1 MSGVRHVEGDES
13 FPRELAKAG
22 NRLVVV
28 DFTASWCGPCK
39 RIAPVFAE
47 LAAKYSHNL
56 FLKVDVDE
64 CPQTANDNKVQ
75 AMPTFMF
82 FKNGQKIDSIRGADP
97 EALESKVRE
106 LGGDKPKVEAFTG
119 QGRTLGGSGGG
130 PSLPPPWE
138 RPSATGS
145 ASSSTAPAPKPTSA
159 AENGDAGAAAP
170 AGVTLVPMLME
181 MGFSKQ
187 KCIRA
192 VTVTKTTDIQVALE
206 WLFEHADEPDELVV
220 TDEDV
225 VMADV
230 IASSKNTNSNAATGA
245 AAVAPSVSTDTGAAG
260 GVAEGGAAG
269 GGAEAGAAGGGAAG
283 GAAAGLEKEEG
294 EMEAG
299 GQEAEEAKATS
310 LKCDDCGK
318 LFRSAEF
325 AEMHAVKTQHSNF
338 SESTEEIAPL
348 TAEEKAAK
356 LKEIE
361 SKMHARRMEREAKE
375 KEEAIA
381 REKLRRKQGQ
391 EMVAAKAA
399 QDEAEMKKIAEQR
412 RLEKLEER
420 AAKQRVLDQI
430 ARDRAE
436 REAKFSKKPE
446 AAAAP
451 TPAPAAAPAPVA
463 KKDYTECRLQIR
475 LPDGSALTN
484 QFGVNEELAAVRLYV
499 DLNRKDGRSAV
510 PFTFMTTFPKKVFSE
525 ADMRTSLQGLGL
537 VPSAVL
543 IVTKPS

>member
-22 NRLVVV
+22 NKLVVV

-47 LAAKYSHNL
+47 LASKYSHNL

-64 CPQTANDNKVQ
+64 CQQTANDYKVQ

-97 EALESKVRE
+97 EALEAKVRE
-106 LGGDKPKVEAFTG
+106 LGGDKAKVEAFSG
-119 QGRTLGGSGGG
+119 SGRTLGGGGGG

-138 RPSATGS
+138 RSGAAG
-145 ASSSTAPAPKPTSA
+145 SSTAPAPRPAPTTAPAPTASA
-159 AENGDAGAAAP
+159 NGEAGASAP
-170 AGVTLVPMLME
+170 EGITLVPMLME
-181 MGFSKQ
+181 MGFSKE
-187 KCIRA
+187 KCTRA

-206 WLFEHADEPDELVV
+206 WLFEHADEPDELIV
-220 TDEDV
+220 TDDDV

-230 IASSKNTNSNAATGA
+230 ISASKDDASKPSAGAPGASAAADGA
-245 AAVAPSVSTDTGAAG
+245 ASGSSEDTGAAG
-260 GVAEGGAAG
+260 GAEGGA
-269 GGAEAGAAGGGAAG
+269 GAAGTST
-283 GAAAGLEKEEG
+283 EKEEG
-294 EMEAG
+294 EVEAG
-299 GQEAEEAKATS
+299 GTEAEAAKASS

-318 LFRSAEF
+318 LFKSAEF

-338 SESTEEIAPL
+338 SESTEEVAPL
-348 TAEEKAAK
+348 TAEEKAEK

-391 EMVAAKAA
+391 EIVAAKAA

-412 RLEKLEER
+412 RLEKMEER

-430 ARDRAE
+430 ARDKADRA
-436 REAKFSKKPE
+436 AKFNKKPE
-446 AAAAP
+446 AAAATP
-451 TPAPAAAPAPVA
+451 TPTPAPAPAAAP

-484 QFGVNEELAAVRLYV
+484 QFGINEELAAVRLYV
-499 DLNRKDGRSAV
+499 DLNRKDGRSAL

-525 ADMRTSLQGLGL
+525 ADMKTSLKGLGL

-543 IVTKPS
+543 IVTKPT